1 MLPIKFQ
8 EEMKEL
14 LSKERESQ
22 KLLSEA
28 FEGIGY
34 GIE

>member
-14 LSKERESQ
+14 LKDEYD
-22 KLLSEA
+22 KYLSS
-28 FEGIGY
+28 FEEKPIS
-34 GIE
+34 